1 MRNKKSEVRYSL
13 LSSVFCPLFSVFCLL
28 SSVFPVFASD
38 ETPFEEFPI
47 PTPLSSPTDIAV
59 DRSGIVWVVE
69 YSANKIG
76 RLDPS
81 KNIFEEFEI
90 PTTKS
95 ETTDRVIDKDNNLR
109 FTEQEGNQLEKF
121 NTRTLKFEEFDL
133 PVPDSN
139 PASISLDSKGNVWF
153 VEWNRNKITKFTPPP
168 LHEGGGEPI
177 QKMGRGR
184 FKSYDIPTP
193 MSQSSGLVCDSKGN
207 IWFAEKGGNKIGMLN
222 QESGKFKEYELKPA
236 MSMPIGTVI
245 DSKGNVW
252 FCRLK
257 DKKLVRLNPATGE
270 FKDFTIPGTKGA
282 QSMAID
288 KEDNIWLALRYENK
302 IIRFEHDSEI
312 FTEYNIITKD
322 SQPLAIVADVKGN
335 VWFTMITGNKIGKL
349 NLSKIE
355 SISKK
360 SDLKVKLK
368 PPEEIIKR

>member
-1 MRNKKSEVRYSL
+1 MQKNHL
-13 LSSVFCPLFSVFCLL
+13 LPTIFRLLFTAYCLL
-28 SSVFPVFASD
+28 PTGVFASE

-47 PTPLSSPTDIAV
+47 PTLLSSPTDIAV

-76 RLDPS
+76 RLDTS

-90 PTTKS
+90 TTTKS
-95 ETTDRVIDKDNNLR
+95 ETTDMTIDKDNNLW
-109 FTEQEGNQLEKF
+109 FTEQEGNQLGKF

-133 PVPDSN
+133 PVPESN
-139 PASISLDSKGNVWF
+139 PASISVDSNGNVWF

-168 LHEGGGEPI
+168 HSPPLSKGGI
-177 QKMGRGR
+177 KGR

-257 DKKLVRLNPATGE
+257 DKRLVRLNPSTGE
-270 FKDFTIPGTKGA
+270 FKDFPIPGTSGA
-282 QSMAID
+282 QRMAID

-312 FTEYNIITKD
+312 FTEYDIPMKD
-322 SQPLAIVADVKGN
+322 SQPFAITADLKN
-335 VWFTMITGNKIGKL
+335 NIWFTMMSGNKIGKL
-349 NLSKIE
+349 NLSKIG

-360 SDLKVKLK
+360 SDLKVKVN
-368 PPEEIIKR
+368 PPEEMIKR